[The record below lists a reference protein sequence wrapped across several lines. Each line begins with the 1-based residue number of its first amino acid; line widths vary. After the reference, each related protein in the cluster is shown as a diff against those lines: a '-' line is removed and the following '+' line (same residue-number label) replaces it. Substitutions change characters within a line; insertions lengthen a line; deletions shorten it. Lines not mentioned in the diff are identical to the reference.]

1 MAEIAL
7 ERLLDELQQRFLGK
21 FRGKVVDNSDPLKR
35 GSVEV
40 LVPAVLGETSVW
52 ALPCVPYAGPQ
63 VGLYAI
69 PPVGAG
75 VWVEFEGG
83 DTGYPIWTGCFWA
96 EDEIDASDADPGVF
110 FFRTPAGFIRMK
122 QADGSIE
129 IETDGGTSIV
139 MNATEIKVDGKSIK
153 HAAAAS
159 ATELGASGFDAMSGA
174 LTVR

>member
-1 MAEIAL
+1 
-7 ERLLDELQQRFLGK
+7 
-21 FRGKVVDNSDPLKR
+21 
-35 GSVEV
+35 
-40 LVPAVLGETSVW
+40 
-52 ALPCVPYAGPQ
+52 
-63 VGLYAI
+63 VG
-69 PPVGAG
+69 
-75 VWVEFEGG
+75 VEFVGG
-83 DTGYPIWTGCFWA
+83 DTGYPICTGCFWA
-96 EDEIDASDADPGVF
+96 EYLIDASDADPGVL

-153 HAAAAS
+153 HTAAAS